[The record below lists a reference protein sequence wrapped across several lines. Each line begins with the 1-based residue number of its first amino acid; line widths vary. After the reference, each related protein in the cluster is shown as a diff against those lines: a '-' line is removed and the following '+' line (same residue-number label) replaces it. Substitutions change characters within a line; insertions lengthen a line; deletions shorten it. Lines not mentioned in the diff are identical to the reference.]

1 MTTLSGRISKIVRC
15 VKEQGGFAR
24 EEWPLGTSGGKPC
37 RIIGGFNLGFEN
49 IILAVMWHVVN
60 CIVKS
65 EATEKN

>member
-15 VKEQGGFAR
+15 VKEQEALQERNGHWGHQEGSHAGF
-24 EEWPLGTSGGKPC
+24 
-37 RIIGGFNLGFEN
+37 IGGFNLGFEN

-60 CIVKS
+60 CVVKS